1 MVALKAKL
9 ESLKAVPKKK
19 FNYPMTSAQ
28 EIGWDMDGE
37 DYEVHRP
44 KYAHNKAMCT
54 ETRYADSYVTMTS
67 RSPFAAV
74 RPNPAGGA
82 PVTK

>member
-1 MVALKAKL
+1 
-9 ESLKAVPKKK
+9 
-19 FNYPMTSAQ
+19 MTSAQ
-28 EIGWDMDGE
+28 EVGWDMDGE

-54 ETRYADSYVTMTS
+54 ETRYADSYVTMTN
-67 RSPFAAV
+67 RSPFAAM

-82 PVTK
+82 PVTKWEAIQHNWHFENQRRTTLY